1 MLLRFFT
8 NELPQDSFVKKLH
21 SWSLDVIAVSPQGE
35 IACIWSFPN
44 LISNL
49 QRCPQA
55 CQDVHILAGKM
66 KEQGGEM
73 KTVHIPTGS
82 LKEIFVCFLQN
93 WNDSPSVKKKL
104 TSLETTLVVQNYEL
118 ITN

>member
-1 MLLRFFT
+1 
-8 NELPQDSFVKKLH
+8 
-21 SWSLDVIAVSPQGE
+21 
-35 IACIWSFPN
+35 
-44 LISNL
+44 
-49 QRCPQA
+49 
-55 CQDVHILAGKM
+55 M